1 MRVVVILLAAAL
13 AGCGTP
19 QPPLAISGLEVTK
32 PIPGR
37 PMSAGY
43 LVITNNTDQAVLIT
57 AVESPQFANV
67 EIHETTMRDGIA
79 RMRELESLEVPANG
93 NVVLARGGKHL
104 MLMRP
109 GDLGDSVTLR
119 FLSEDTLL
127 LSVDYTFP
135 KDKG

>member
-1 MRVVVILLAAAL
+1 MRVVVMLLAATL
-13 AGCGTP
+13 AGCGPP
-19 QPPLAISGLEVTK
+19 QPPLVISGLEVTK

-37 PMSAGY
+37 SMSAGY
-43 LVITNNTDQAVLIT
+43 LVITNTTDQAVLIT
-57 AVESPQFANV
+57 GVESPQFANV

-79 RMRELESLEVPANG
+79 RMRELDSLEVPANG

-119 FLSEDTLL
+119 FLGEDALL

-135 KDKG
+135 KDN

>member
-1 MRVVVILLAAAL
+1 MRVIVMLLAATL
-13 AGCGTP
+13 VGCSAP
-19 QPPLAISGLEVTK
+19 RPPLVISGLEVTK

-37 PMSAGY
+37 SMSAGY

-57 AVESPQFANV
+57 GVESPQFANV

-79 RMRELESLEVPANG
+79 RMRELDSLEVPANG

-109 GDLGDSVTLR
+109 VDLGDSVTLR
-119 FLSEDTLL
+119 FLGADALL

-135 KDKG
+135 KDN